1 MFSLLLLCHGEYRL
15 SLIQREHGT
24 SRRRQR
30 PTSLWSEALVCN
42 EPAIETYRVIQ
53 KNGYPVLFWD
63 NFGNSAPIL
72 TILSLLQA
80 EIYGA

>member
-1 MFSLLLLCHGEYRL
+1 MS
-15 SLIQREHGT
+15 S
-24 SRRRQR
+24 
-30 PTSLWSEALVCN
+30 
-42 EPAIETYRVIQ
+42 AIYRVVQ

-72 TILSLLQA
+72 TIFSLLQA

>member
-1 MFSLLLLCHGEYRL
+1 MQLPSLLILTPLTSSVLTGRL
-15 SLIQREHGT
+15 T
-24 SRRRQR
+24 DFV
-30 PTSLWSEALVCN
+30 LVI
-42 EPAIETYRVIQ
+42 AAAAAVDTQLFLSYRVFQ
-53 KNGYPVLFWD
+53 KTDTQFYFWD

>member
-1 MFSLLLLCHGEYRL
+1 MYDTKLCG
-15 SLIQREHGT
+15 SNT
-24 SRRRQR
+24 
-30 PTSLWSEALVCN
+30 V
-42 EPAIETYRVIQ
+42 YRVVQ
-53 KNGYPVLFWD
+53 KTDPQFYFWD

>member
-1 MFSLLLLCHGEYRL
+1 MRSVDKCFP
-15 SLIQREHGT
+15 IQFDSFVPKRGPEFHWLT
-24 SRRRQR
+24 WF
-30 PTSLWSEALVCN
+30 L
-42 EPAIETYRVIQ
+42 YRVVQ
-53 KNGYPVLFWD
+53 KTDPQFYFWD

>member
-1 MFSLLLLCHGEYRL
+1 MLILKIVHKTTQKYRL
-15 SLIQREHGT
+15 
-24 SRRRQR
+24 
-30 PTSLWSEALVCN
+30 V
-42 EPAIETYRVIQ
+42 Q
-53 KNGYPVLFWD
+53 KTDPQFYFWD